1 MSLPPDTEREGA
13 PRVGHTDFPSA
24 PFGKGTTRGFVA
36 DADALAEQGAGKHVD
51 REPFDQSLLLEVF
64 VALEGQERESAA
76 GEVYQLVWDE
86 AVLPHIYGGQ
96 AVFFRLAVRAYVAQ
110 FFFFQQHTV
119 GVFPCIRT
127 GILLPHRFPWGLQR
141 SA

>member
-64 VALEGQERESAA
+64 VAQERESAA
-76 GEVYQLVWDE
+76 GEVY
-86 AVLPHIYGGQ
+86 
-96 AVFFRLAVRAYVAQ
+96 
-110 FFFFQQHTV
+110 
-119 GVFPCIRT
+119 
-127 GILLPHRFPWGLQR
+127 
-141 SA
+141 